1 MDESSVIF
9 LNPIIART
17 TYQVSS
23 ISSCSKSIKR
33 CVNDTCV
40 VRTSKT
46 RFVRSFSFLFFR
58 SEECSRTNC
67 VSSSSVAAEEHHHSN
82 MTPIFLSF
90 FASSC
95 EPINKRF
102 LPYVGQQRSRIICA
116 RTVRS
121 FSHLV
126 VV

>member
-1 MDESSVIF
+1 MHSP
-9 LNPIIART
+9 LLL
-17 TYQVSS
+17 Y
-23 ISSCSKSIKR
+23 
-33 CVNDTCV
+33 V

-116 RTVRS
+116 WTFRS
-121 FSHLV
+121 FSHLTKV
-126 VV
+126 LTIYQGGFREKVLKLRRTDPPAHAGAPLS